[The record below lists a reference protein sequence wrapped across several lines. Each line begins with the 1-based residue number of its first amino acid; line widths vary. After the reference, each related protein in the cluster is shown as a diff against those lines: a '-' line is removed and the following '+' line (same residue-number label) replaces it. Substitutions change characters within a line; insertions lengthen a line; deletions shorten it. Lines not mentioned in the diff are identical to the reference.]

1 MISHFGLSWAD
12 VIWDISWPNIV
23 MLMSSIPRFDTDTDE
38 EDEPSSEKKDAP
50 DGEIQN
56 KSELMRLFSGV

>member
-1 MISHFGLSWAD
+1 
-12 VIWDISWPNIV
+12 

-56 KSELMRLFSGV
+56 KSELMRLFSGL